1 MINLSYIGSNLGN
14 IPESHDNSRKTTDQ
28 QEIARAIFAVMVKNY
43 LLIALRNAWRNK
55 GYTLINL
62 LGLAIGITSSIIIL
76 LFVLD
81 ELSFDRHNEHF
92 RDIYRITIKGK
103 IQGNEIEAAL
113 SNAPMGATLKIDFP
127 EVEEFTR
134 LFTFDGDPIVRYED
148 KVFIEENFYY
158 ADSTFFN
165 VFTAPL
171 VFGDPKGMLNRPNTV
186 VLTEEVARKY
196 FGNENPVGRLL
207 QVGQGEESFEVT
219 GVVKGFPENSHFK
232 FNMLGSM
239 TSIYLADITRW
250 LGNNNY
256 TYVRLRPGFVPAE
269 LESKFPDLIAQHM
282 GTELE
287 EILGLTM
294 EEFFST
300 GNTYGYYLQPLK
312 DIHLNSDLQFEINP
326 GGSRTSVIIFSIIAV
341 FLILIASINFMN
353 LSTASAAKRAT
364 EVGIRKV
371 AGAEKNRL
379 IWQFLTESF
388 LTTLLALIL
397 AVVLVELFLPAFNNL
412 AGKDLQMLSLG
423 PLRITLGLLLI
434 GVFVGFASG
443 SYPAFFLSTF
453 KPVDVLKSGAMRGI
467 RGSVLRR
474 VLVTFQFVVTIVLF
488 ICTMVVNRQMKYL
501 QEKDLG
507 FNKENLVIIDRVY
520 VLEEQIGAFRQ
531 ELLKNP
537 SIEQVSVSS
546 AVPGGLIGDNAF
558 LPEGASNNETHAINN
573 IWADWFFD
581 ETFELELV
589 EGRWFDMKNPTD
601 SFALIITE
609 SAAKALSFE
618 DPLNQRLYTQFGE
631 ERDTERPHPIIG
643 VVKDFHFQSLH
654 QEIRPLI
661 IQFNRE
667 NFYQMSV
674 RIGGNNTGLTLEYIE
689 KTWNSLREQQ
699 PIHMTFLEEDLAEL
713 YSNENKTATIFNI
726 FSILAIFI
734 AALGL
739 LGLASFSA
747 AQRTKEV
754 GIRKAMG
761 ASITSVLVVLSR
773 EFIWLILA
781 ATLAAWP
788 LAYFFMKDW
797 LQDYPSRISLEP
809 RIFIVSTVLAF
820 LIAAVTVLLRV
831 YQAASMNPVKSLRY
845 E

>member
-1 MINLSYIGSNLGN
+1 
-14 IPESHDNSRKTTDQ
+14 
-28 QEIARAIFAVMVKNY
+28 MVKNY

-62 LGLAIGITSSIIIL
+62 LGLAIGITSSLIIL
-76 LFVLD
+76 LFVMD

-92 RDIYRITIKGK
+92 QNIYRITIKGK
-103 IQGNEIEAAL
+103 IQGNEMEAAL
-113 SNAPMGATLKIDFP
+113 SNAPMGATLKSDFP
-127 EVEEFTR
+127 EVEEYTR
-134 LFTFDGDPIVRYED
+134 LYTFDGDPIVRYED

-165 VFTAPL
+165 VFTAPV
-171 VFGDPKGMLNRPNTV
+171 VFGDPKGLLNRPNTV
-186 VLTEEVARKY
+186 VLTEETARKY

-207 QVGQGEESFEVT
+207 KVGQREESFEVT
-219 GVVKGFPENSHFK
+219 GVVKGFPQNSHFR
-232 FNMLGSM
+232 FNILGSM
-239 TSIYLADITRW
+239 TSIYLADVTRW

-256 TYVRLRPGFVPAE
+256 TYLRLRPGTSPEE
-269 LESKFPDLIAQHM
+269 LEAKFPDLIAQHM

-287 EILGLTM
+287 EILGITM
-294 EEFFST
+294 EEFLAA
-300 GNTYGYYLQPLK
+300 GNSYGYLLQPLK
-312 DIHLNSDLQFEINP
+312 EIHLESDLQFEINP
-326 GGSRTSVIIFSIIAV
+326 GGSKASVIIFSIIAV

-353 LSTASAAKRAT
+353 LSTASASQRAT

-371 AGAEKNRL
+371 AGAEKRRL

-388 LTTLLALIL
+388 LTTLMALIL
-397 AVVLVELFLPAFNNL
+397 AVVLVELFLPAFNHL
-412 AGKDLQMLSLG
+412 ADKDLNMFSLG
-423 PLRITLGLLLI
+423 PLKIILGLLLI
-434 GVFVGFASG
+434 GTFVGFASG
-443 SYPAFFLSTF
+443 SYPAFFLSSF
-453 KPVDVLKSGAMRGI
+453 KPVDVLKSGAMRGV
-467 RGSVLRR
+467 RGSFLRR

-501 QEKDLG
+501 QDKDLG
-507 FNKENLVIIDRVY
+507 FNKENLVVIDRAY

-537 SIEQVSVSS
+537 AIEQVSLSS
-546 AVPGGLIGDNAF
+546 AVPGGLIGDNAY
-558 LPEGASNNETHAINN
+558 LPEGASTDETHAINN
-573 IWADWFFD
+573 IWADWFFQD
-581 ETFELELV
+581 TYELEMV
-589 EGRWFDMKNPTD
+589 EGRWFDRQNPTD
-601 SFALIITE
+601 SFALIVSET
-609 SAAKALSFE
+609 AAKSLGFE

-631 ERDTERPHPIIG
+631 DTESPHPIIG

-654 QEIRPLI
+654 QDIRPLV

-667 NFYQMSV
+667 SFYQMSV
-674 RIGGNNTGLTLEYIE
+674 RISSNNAGRTLDYIE
-689 KTWNSLREQQ
+689 QTWNAFMEQQ
-699 PIHMTFLEEDLAEL
+699 PIHMTFLAEDLANL
-713 YSNENKTATIFNI
+713 YENENKTAAVFNI

-747 AQRTKEV
+747 TQRTKEV

-761 ASITSVLVVLSR
+761 ASISSVLLVLSR

-809 RIFIVSTVLAF
+809 RVFLVSTLLAF
-820 LIAAVTVLLRV
+820 LIAAITVLIRV

>member
-1 MINLSYIGSNLGN
+1 
-14 IPESHDNSRKTTDQ
+14 
-28 QEIARAIFAVMVKNY
+28 MVKNY

-55 GYTLINL
+55 GYTMINL

-113 SNAPMGATLKIDFP
+113 SNAPMGATLKSDFP
-127 EVEEFTR
+127 EVEEFAR
-134 LFTFDGDPIVRYED
+134 LFTFDGDPIVRHEE

-165 VFTAPL
+165 VFTAPV

-186 VLTEEVARKY
+186 VLTEETARKY

-207 QVGQGEESFEVT
+207 QVGQREESFEVT
-219 GVVKGFPENSHFK
+219 GVVKGFPENSHFR
-232 FNMLGSM
+232 FNILGSM
-239 TSIYLADITRW
+239 TSIYLADLTRW

-256 TYVRLRPGFVPAE
+256 TYIRLRPGFEPAE
-269 LESKFPDLIAQHM
+269 LEAKFPELVAQHM

-287 EILGLTM
+287 EILGLSI
-294 EEFFST
+294 EEFFAT

-326 GGSRTSVIIFSIIAV
+326 GGSRASVIIFSIIAV

-364 EVGIRKV
+364 EVGIRKA

-388 LTTLLALIL
+388 LTTLMALIL
-397 AVVLVELFLPAFNNL
+397 AVVMVELFLPAFNNL

-423 PLRITLGLLLI
+423 PIRLTLGLLII

-443 SYPAFFLSTF
+443 SYPAFFLSSF
-453 KPVDVLKSGAMRGI
+453 KPVDVLKSGAMRGV
-467 RGSVLRR
+467 RGSILRR

-507 FNKENLVIIDRVY
+507 FDKENLVVIDRIY

-537 SIEQVSVSS
+537 AIEQVSVSS
-546 AVPGGLIGDNAF
+546 AVPGGLIGDNAY
-558 LPEGASNNETHAINN
+558 LPEGGASNETHAINN
-573 IWADWFFD
+573 IWTDWFFD
-581 ETFELELV
+581 DTYELEMV
-589 EGRWFDMKNPTD
+589 EGRWFDIKNPTD
-601 SFALIITE
+601 SFALIISE

-631 ERDTERPHPIIG
+631 ERDTEHPHPIIG

-654 QEIRPLI
+654 QEIRPLV
-661 IQFNRE
+661 IQFNSER
-667 NFYQMSV
+667 FFQMSV
-674 RIGGNNTGLTLEYIE
+674 RISGNNTGLTLDYIE
-689 KTWNSLREQQ
+689 KTWNSFKEQQ
-699 PIHMTFLEEDLAEL
+699 PIHMTFLEEDLEVL
-713 YSNENKTATIFNI
+713 YSNENKTAVVFNI

-761 ASITSVLVVLSR
+761 ASISSVLVVLSR

-797 LQDYPSRISLEP
+797 LQDYPARISLEP
-809 RIFIVSTVLAF
+809 RIFLVSTLLAF
-820 LIAAVTVLLRV
+820 LIAAITVLLRV

>member
-1 MINLSYIGSNLGN
+1 
-14 IPESHDNSRKTTDQ
+14 
-28 QEIARAIFAVMVKNY
+28 MVYNY

-81 ELSFDRHNEHF
+81 EVSYDRHNEYF

-103 IQGNEIEAAL
+103 IQGNEVEAAL
-113 SNAPMGATLKIDFP
+113 SNAPMGATLKSDFP

-148 KVFIEENFYY
+148 KVFIEEQFYY

-165 VFTAPL
+165 VFTAPV

-186 VLTEEVARKY
+186 VLTEETARKY
-196 FGNENPVGRLL
+196 FGNENPVGQLL
-207 QVGQGEESFEVT
+207 KVGELEENFEVT
-219 GVVKGFPENSHFK
+219 GVVRGFPENSHFK
-232 FNMLGSM
+232 FNILGSM

-256 TYVRLRPGFVPAE
+256 TYIRLEPGRDPAE
-269 LESKFPDLIAQHM
+269 LEAKFPELVAQHM
-282 GTELE
+282 GSELE

-294 EEFFST
+294 EEFFAT
-300 GNTYGYYLQPLK
+300 GNTYGYYLQPLQ
-312 DIHLNSDLQFEINP
+312 DIHLNSDLQFEIEP
-326 GGSRTSVIIFSIIAV
+326 GGSRSSVFIFSIIAV

-353 LSTASAAKRAT
+353 LSTASASKRAT

-371 AGAEKNRL
+371 AGAEKKQL
-379 IWQFLTESF
+379 VWQFLTESF
-388 LTTLLALIL
+388 LTTLMALIL
-397 AVVLVELFLPAFNNL
+397 AVVLVELFLPEFNQL
-412 AGKDLQMLSLG
+412 AGKKLEMLALG
-423 PLRITLGLLLI
+423 PVRIILGLLVI

-453 KPVDVLKSGAMRGI
+453 KPAEVLKSGAMRGI
-467 RGSVLRR
+467 RGSILRR
-474 VLVTFQFVVTIVLF
+474 ILVTFQFVVTIVLF
-488 ICTMVVNRQMKYL
+488 ICTMVVNRQMNYL

-507 FNKENLVIIDRVY
+507 FNKENLVVIDRAY
-520 VLEEQIGAFRQ
+520 VLEEQLGAFRQ

-537 SIEQVSVSS
+537 SIEQVTLSS
-546 AVPGGLIGDNAF
+546 AVPGGLIGDNAY
-558 LPEGASNNETHAINN
+558 LPEGASGDETYAINN
-573 IWADWFFD
+573 IWADWYFQ
-581 ETFELELV
+581 ETYELEML
-589 EGRWFDMKNPTD
+589 EGRWFDMNTPTD
-601 SFALIITE
+601 SFALVISET
-609 SAAKALSFE
+609 AARALNFD
-618 DPLNQRLYTQFGE
+618 DPLSMRLYTQLGD
-631 ERDTERPHPIIG
+631 DTQVPFHIIG
-643 VVKDFHFQSLH
+643 VVKDFHFQSLY
-654 QEIRPLI
+654 QVVRPLI
-661 IQFNRE
+661 IHFNRE
-667 NFYQMSV
+667 NFYQMTV
-674 RIGGNNTGLTLEYIE
+674 RLSGNNTAQTLEYIE
-689 KTWNSLREQQ
+689 KIWNAFKEQQ
-699 PIHMTFLEEDLAEL
+699 PIHMTFLEEDLNEL
-713 YSNENKTATIFNI
+713 YANETKTAIVFNI
-726 FSILAIFI
+726 FSVLAIFI

-788 LAYFFMKDW
+788 LGYFFMKDW
-797 LQDYPSRISLEP
+797 LQNYPSRVSLEP
-809 RIFIVSTVLAF
+809 RIFIISTLLAF
-820 LIAAVTVLLRV
+820 IIAAVTVLLRV

>member
-1 MINLSYIGSNLGN
+1 
-14 IPESHDNSRKTTDQ
+14 
-28 QEIARAIFAVMVKNY
+28 MVRNY

-62 LGLAIGITSSIIIL
+62 LGLAIGIASSIIIL

-81 ELSFDRHNEHF
+81 EASFDRHNEYF
-92 RDIYRITIKGK
+92 QDIYRITIKGK

-113 SNAPMGATLKIDFP
+113 SNAPMGATLKSDFP

-134 LFTFDGDPIVRYED
+134 LFTFDGDPIVKYEE

-165 VFTAPL
+165 VFTAPV

-186 VLTEEVARKY
+186 VLTEEVAKKY
-196 FGNENPVGRLL
+196 FGNEDPVGRLL
-207 QVGQGEESFEVT
+207 QVGQREESFEVT
-219 GVVKGFPENSHFK
+219 GVVKGFPENSHFR

-239 TSIYLADITRW
+239 TSIYLADVTRW

-256 TYVRLRPGFVPAE
+256 TYIRLRPGQDPAE
-269 LESKFPDLIAQHM
+269 LEAKFPDLIAQHM

-294 EEFFST
+294 EEFFAT
-300 GNTYGYYLQPLK
+300 GNTYGYLLQPLK
-312 DIHLNSDLQFEINP
+312 NIHLNSDLQFEINP
-326 GGSRTSVIIFSIIAV
+326 GGSRSSVIIFSIIAV

-371 AGAEKNRL
+371 AGAEKKRL

-388 LTTLLALIL
+388 LTTMLALIL
-397 AVVLVELFLPAFNNL
+397 AVVMVELFLPGFNNL
-412 AGKDLQMLSLG
+412 AGKKLQMLSLG
-423 PLRITLGLLLI
+423 PIYIGLGLLLI
-434 GVFVGFASG
+434 GAFVGFASG

-453 KPVDVLKSGAMRGI
+453 KPTDVLKSGAMRGA
-467 RGSVLRR
+467 RGSILRR

-488 ICTMVVNRQMKYL
+488 ICTIVVNRQMKYM

-507 FNKENLVIIDRVY
+507 FEKENLVVIDRIY

-537 SIEQVSVSS
+537 AITGVSVSS

-558 LPEGASNNETHAINN
+558 LPEGASTNETHAINN
-573 IWADWFFD
+573 IWADWFFHD
-581 ETFELELV
+581 TYGLEMV
-589 EGRWFDMKNPTD
+589 EGRWFDISNPTD
-601 SFALIITE
+601 SFALIISE

-618 DPLNQRLYTQFGE
+618 DPLNERLYTQFGE
-631 ERDTERPHPIIG
+631 DADRPHPIIG

-654 QEIRPLI
+654 QEIRPLV
-661 IQFNRE
+661 IQFNEE
-667 NFYQMSV
+667 NFFQMSV
-674 RIGGNNTGLTLEYIE
+674 RISGNKTGLALEYIE
-689 KTWNSLREQQ
+689 KIWTSFMEQQ
-699 PIHMTFLEEDLAEL
+699 PIHMTFLEEDLAVL
-713 YSNENKTATIFNI
+713 YSNENKTATIFNV
-726 FSILAIFI
+726 FSVLAIFI

-747 AQRTKEV
+747 ALRTKEV

-761 ASITSVLVVLSR
+761 ASISSVLVVLSR

-788 LAYFFMKDW
+788 LGYFFMKDW

-809 RIFIVSTVLAF
+809 RMFVVSTLLAF
-820 LIAAVTVLLRV
+820 FIAAVTVLVRV

>member
-1 MINLSYIGSNLGN
+1 
-14 IPESHDNSRKTTDQ
+14 
-28 QEIARAIFAVMVKNY
+28 MVKNY

-62 LGLAIGITSSIIIL
+62 LGLAIGISSSLIIL

-113 SNAPMGATLKIDFP
+113 SNAPMGATLKSDFP

-134 LFTFDGDPIVRYED
+134 LFTFDGDPIVKYED

-165 VFTAPL
+165 VFTAP
-171 VFGDPKGMLNRPNTV
+171 VVSGDPEGMLNRPNTV
-186 VLTEEVARKY
+186 VLTEEIARKY
-196 FGNENPVGRLL
+196 FGNEDPVGRLL
-207 QVGQGEESFEVT
+207 KVGQREENFEVT
-219 GVVKGFPENSHFK
+219 GVVKGFPENSHFS

-256 TYVRLRPGFVPAE
+256 TYVRLQEDFEPAT

-294 EEFFST
+294 EEFFAA
-300 GNTYGYYLQPLK
+300 GNTYGYFLQPLK
-312 DIHLNSDLQFEINP
+312 DIHLNSDLQFEIEP
-326 GGSRTSVIIFSIIAV
+326 GGSRSSVIIFSIIAI

-364 EVGIRKV
+364 EVGIRKA
-371 AGAEKNRL
+371 AGAEKNQL
-379 IWQFLTESF
+379 IWQFLSESF
-388 LTTLLALIL
+388 LTTLLALFL
-397 AVVLVELFLPAFNNL
+397 AVVLVELFLPGFNRL
-412 AGKDLQMLSLG
+412 AGKNLQMLSLG
-423 PLRITLGLLLI
+423 PLRLTLGLIVI

-443 SYPAFFLSTF
+443 SYPAFFLSSF
-453 KPVDVLKSGAMRGI
+453 KPVDVLKSGAMRGV
-467 RGSVLRR
+467 RGSMLRR

-501 QEKDLG
+501 QAKDLG
-507 FNKENLVIIDRVY
+507 FDKENLAVIDRVY

-537 SIEQVSVSS
+537 SIEHVSVTS

-558 LPEGASNNETHAINN
+558 LPEGAATNETHAINN
-573 IWADWFFD
+573 IWADWYFQD
-581 ETFELELV
+581 TYKLEMV
-589 EGRWFDMKNPTD
+589 EGRWFDMLNPTD
-601 SFALIITE
+601 SFALIISE
-609 SAAKALSFE
+609 SAAKAFNFD
-618 DPLNQRLYTQFGE
+618 DPLSQRLYTQFGE
-631 ERDTERPHPIIG
+631 DTDRPHPIIG

-661 IQFNRE
+661 IQFNGE

-674 RIGGNNTGLTLEYIE
+674 RISGNNTGMTLAYIE
-689 KTWNSLREQQ
+689 KTWTSFMEQQ
-699 PIHMTFLEEDLAEL
+699 PIHMTFLEEDLAVL
-713 YSNENKTATIFNI
+713 YNNENKTAAVFNV
-726 FSILAIFI
+726 FAVLTIFI

-761 ASITSVLVVLSR
+761 ASISSVLVVLSR

-781 ATLAAWP
+781 STLAAWP
-788 LAYFFMKDW
+788 LGYFFMKDW
-797 LQDYPSRISLEP
+797 LQDYPSRVSLEP
-809 RIFIVSTVLAF
+809 RIFIFSTLLAF
-820 LIAAVTVLLRV
+820 FIAALTVVLRV
-831 YQAASMNPVKSLRY
+831 YQTASMNPVKSLRY

>member
-1 MINLSYIGSNLGN
+1 
-14 IPESHDNSRKTTDQ
+14 
-28 QEIARAIFAVMVKNY
+28 MVKKY
-43 LLIALRNAWRNK
+43 LLIAFRNAWRNK

-81 ELSFDRHNEHF
+81 EVSFDRHNEHF

-113 SNAPMGATLKIDFP
+113 SNAPMGATLKSDFP

-134 LFTFDGDPIVRYED
+134 LFTFDGDPIVRYEN

-171 VFGDPKGMLNRPNTV
+171 LFGDPEGLLNRPNTV
-186 VLTEEVARKY
+186 VLTEEIARKY
-196 FGNENPVGRLL
+196 FGNQDPVGSLL
-207 QVGQGEESFEVT
+207 KVGQREENFEVT
-219 GVVKGFPENSHFK
+219 GVVKGFPENSHFR
-232 FNMLGSM
+232 FSMLGSM
-239 TSIYLADITRW
+239 SSIYLADVTRW

-256 TYVRLRPGFVPAE
+256 TYIRLRPGYEPAE
-269 LESKFPDLIAQHM
+269 LEAKFPDLIAQHM

-294 EEFFST
+294 EEFLAA
-300 GNTYGYYLQPLK
+300 GNTYGYFLQPLK
-312 DIHLNSDLQFEINP
+312 DIHLNSDLQFEIDP
-326 GGSRTSVIIFSIIAV
+326 GGSRASVIIFSIIAV

-364 EVGIRKV
+364 EVGIRKA
-371 AGAEKNRL
+371 AGAEKKQL

-388 LTTLLALIL
+388 LTTLMALIL

-453 KPVDVLKSGAMRGI
+453 KPVDVLKSGAMRGA
-467 RGSVLRR
+467 RGSLLRR
-474 VLVTFQFVVTIVLF
+474 ALVTFQFVVTIVLF

-507 FNKENLVIIDRVY
+507 FNKENLVVIDRAY

-537 SIEQVSVSS
+537 AIEQVSLSS

-558 LPEGASNNETHAINN
+558 LPEGASTDETHAINN
-573 IWADWFFD
+573 IFADWFFHD
-581 ETFELELV
+581 TYELEMV
-589 EGRWFDMKNPTD
+589 EGRWFDMENPTD
-601 SFALIITE
+601 SFAMIISE

-631 ERDTERPHPIIG
+631 DTDRPHPIIG

-654 QEIRPLI
+654 QKIRPLI

-674 RIGGNNTGLTLEYIE
+674 RISGNNTGLTLEYIE
-689 KTWNSLREQQ
+689 KTWNSFREQQ
-699 PIHMTFLEEDLAEL
+699 PIHMTFLEEDLAVL
-713 YSNENKTATIFNI
+713 YDNENKTAVVFNI

-761 ASITSVLVVLSR
+761 ASISSVLLVLSR

-788 LAYFFMKDW
+788 LGYFFMKDW

-809 RIFIVSTVLAF
+809 RIFLVSTLLAF
-820 LIAAVTVLLRV
+820 LIAAITVLLRV

>member
-1 MINLSYIGSNLGN
+1 
-14 IPESHDNSRKTTDQ
+14 
-28 QEIARAIFAVMVKNY
+28 MVKNY

-81 ELSFDRHNEHF
+81 EVSFDRHNEHF

-113 SNAPMGATLKIDFP
+113 SNAPMGATLKSDFP

-134 LFTFDGDPIVRYED
+134 LFTFDGDPVVRYEE

-165 VFTAPL
+165 VFTAPV

-186 VLTEEVARKY
+186 VLTEEIARKY

-207 QVGQGEESFEVT
+207 QVGQREESFEVT
-219 GVVKGFPENSHFK
+219 GVVKGFPENSHFR
-232 FNMLGSM
+232 FSILGSM
-239 TSIYLADITRW
+239 TSIYLADVTRW

-256 TYVRLRPGFVPAE
+256 TYVRLRDGFKPAV

-294 EEFFST
+294 EEFFAT
-300 GNTYGYYLQPLK
+300 GNTYGYYMQPLK

-326 GGSRTSVIIFSIIAV
+326 GGSQSSVIIFSIIAV

-364 EVGIRKV
+364 EVGIRKA
-371 AGAEKNRL
+371 AGAEKNSL
-379 IWQFLTESF
+379 IWQFLSESF
-388 LTTLLALIL
+388 LTTLLALML
-397 AVVLVELFLPAFNNL
+397 AVVMVELFLPAFNNL
-412 AGKDLQMLSLG
+412 TGKSLEMLSLG
-423 PLRITLGLLLI
+423 PLRLTLGLIII

-443 SYPAFFLSTF
+443 SYPSFFLSSF
-453 KPVDVLKSGAMRGI
+453 KPVDVLKSGAMRGV
-467 RGSVLRR
+467 RGSILRR

-501 QEKDLG
+501 QDKDLG
-507 FNKENLVIIDRVY
+507 FEKENLVVIDRIY
-520 VLEEQIGAFRQ
+520 VMEDQIGAFRQ

-537 SIEQVSVSS
+537 AIEQVSVSS
-546 AVPGGLIGDNAF
+546 AVPGGLIGDNAY
-558 LPEGASNNETHAINN
+558 LPEGAATNETHAINN

-581 ETFELELV
+581 DTYELEMV
-589 EGRWFDMKNPTD
+589 EGRWFDMENPTD
-601 SFALIITE
+601 SFALIISE

-631 ERDTERPHPIIG
+631 DRDTEHPHPIIG

-654 QEIRPLI
+654 QEIRPLV

-674 RIGGNNTGLTLEYIE
+674 RISGKNTGLTLDYIE
-689 KTWNSLREQQ
+689 KTWNSFKEQQ
-699 PIHMTFLEEDLAEL
+699 PIHMTFLEEDLAVL
-713 YSNENKTATIFNI
+713 YNNENKTAVVFNI

-761 ASITSVLVVLSR
+761 ASISSVLVSNLKSR
-773 EFIWLILA
+773 
-781 ATLAAWP
+781 
-788 LAYFFMKDW
+788 
-797 LQDYPSRISLEP
+797 
-809 RIFIVSTVLAF
+809 
-820 LIAAVTVLLRV
+820 AVKP
-831 YQAASMNPVKSLRY
+831 AP
-845 E
+845 

>member
-1 MINLSYIGSNLGN
+1 
-14 IPESHDNSRKTTDQ
+14 
-28 QEIARAIFAVMVKNY
+28 
-43 LLIALRNAWRNK
+43 
-55 GYTLINL
+55 
-62 LGLAIGITSSIIIL
+62 
-76 LFVLD
+76 
-81 ELSFDRHNEHF
+81 
-92 RDIYRITIKGK
+92 
-103 IQGNEIEAAL
+103 
-113 SNAPMGATLKIDFP
+113 
-127 EVEEFTR
+127 
-134 LFTFDGDPIVRYED
+134 
-148 KVFIEENFYY
+148 
-158 ADSTFFN
+158 
-165 VFTAPL
+165 
-171 VFGDPKGMLNRPNTV
+171 V

-196 FGNENPVGRLL
+196 FGNENPVGKLL
-207 QVGQGEESFEVT
+207 QVGQREESFEVS
-219 GVVKGFPENSHFK
+219 GVVKGFPKNSHFS
-232 FNMLGSM
+232 FNVLGSM
-239 TSIYLADITRW
+239 TSIYLADVTRW

-256 TYVRLRPGFVPAE
+256 TYIRLQPGHEPEA
-269 LESKFPDLIAQHM
+269 LEAKFPELIAQHM
-282 GTELE
+282 GNELE
-287 EILGLTM
+287 DILGLTM
-294 EEFFST
+294 DEFLAA
-300 GNTYGYYLQPLK
+300 GNTYGYFLQPLR

-353 LSTASAAKRAT
+353 LSTASGAKRAT

-371 AGAEKNRL
+371 AGAEKKRL

-388 LTTLLALIL
+388 LTTLMALIL

-412 AGKDLQMLSLG
+412 AGKSLEMLSLG
-423 PLRITLGLLLI
+423 PLRILLGLLLI

-443 SYPAFFLSTF
+443 SYPAFFLSSF
-453 KPVDVLKSGAMRGI
+453 KPTDVLKSGAMRGA

-474 VLVTFQFVVTIVLF
+474 ILVTFQFVVTIVLF

-501 QEKDLG
+501 QDKDLG
-507 FNKENLVIIDRVY
+507 FNKENLVVIDRAY

-537 SIEQVSVSS
+537 SIEQVSISS

-558 LPEGASNNETHAINN
+558 LPEGASSNETHAINN
-573 IWADWFFD
+573 IWADWYFQ
-581 ETFELELV
+581 EAYELEML
-589 EGRWFDMKNPTD
+589 EGRWFDMENPTD
-601 SFALIITE
+601 SMALIISE
-609 SAAKALSFE
+609 SAAEALGFE
-618 DPLNQRLYTQFGE
+618 DPLSHRLYTQFGE
-631 ERDTERPHPIIG
+631 DTDRPHPIIG

-674 RIGGNNTGLTLEYIE
+674 RISVTNAGLTLDYIE
-689 KTWNSLREQQ
+689 KTWNAFREQQ
-699 PIHMTFLEEDLAEL
+699 PIHMTFLEEDLANL
-713 YSNENKTATIFNI
+713 YDNETKTAVVFNV

-747 AQRTKEV
+747 TQRTKEV

-761 ASITSVLVVLSR
+761 ASIYSVLLVLSR

-788 LAYFFMKDW
+788 MGYFFMKDW

-809 RIFIVSTVLAF
+809 RIFLLSTLLAF
-820 LIAAVTVLLRV
+820 LIAAITVLVRV